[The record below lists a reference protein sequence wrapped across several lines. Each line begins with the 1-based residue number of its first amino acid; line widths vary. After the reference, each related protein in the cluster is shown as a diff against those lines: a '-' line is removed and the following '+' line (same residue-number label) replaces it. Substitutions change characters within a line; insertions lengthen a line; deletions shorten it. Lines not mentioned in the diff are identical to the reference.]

1 MGDKQPDTLSNGKER
16 KLLDTLIDR
25 ESMAEVET
33 FGDTIGNEEEF
44 VYSLSDTLAKAK
56 DEKYR
61 ATKRPRHLSTR
72 WLTR

>member
-1 MGDKQPDTLSNGKER
+1 
-16 KLLDTLIDR
+16 
-25 ESMAEVET
+25 MAEVET
-33 FGDTIGNEEEF
+33 FGDTLGNEEEF

-56 DEKYR
+56 DEIYR